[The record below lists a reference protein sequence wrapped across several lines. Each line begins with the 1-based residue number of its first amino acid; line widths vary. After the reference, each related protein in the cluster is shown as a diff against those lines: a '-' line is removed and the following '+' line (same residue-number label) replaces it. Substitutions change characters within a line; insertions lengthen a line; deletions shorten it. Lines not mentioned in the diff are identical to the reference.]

1 MHYIA
6 EHPSSGPPRGEGE
19 YIIGLPEY
27 ILTSNESLYEA
38 APYIDMPHALSA
50 RCWRPALSLSSLL
63 SLKGSFKYKLLLC
76 LDRSSDRDMP
86 RNRSVA
92 FKKVINTTSVMW

>member
-1 MHYIA
+1 MHYMA
-6 EHPSSGPPRGEGE
+6 EHFSSGPPRGEGE

-50 RCWRPALSLSSLL
+50 RCWRPALSRSLH
-63 SLKGSFKYKLLLC
+63 FF
-76 LDRSSDRDMP
+76 R
-86 RNRSVA
+86 
-92 FKKVINTTSVMW
+92 